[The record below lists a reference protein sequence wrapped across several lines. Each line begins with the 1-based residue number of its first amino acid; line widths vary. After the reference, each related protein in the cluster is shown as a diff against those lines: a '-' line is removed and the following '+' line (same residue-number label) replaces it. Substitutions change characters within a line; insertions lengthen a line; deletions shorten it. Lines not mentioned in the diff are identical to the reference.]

1 MRSWAGS
8 KDKEDIRR
16 YEKQGEM
23 GAPELL
29 ELKMGGVGGED
40 ELRRGWGEELGR
52 CKKKGG
58 TRFWEWGI
66 WW

>member
-23 GAPELL
+23 GAPELSQN
-29 ELKMGGVGGED
+29 ERNTKMSWHYVVTN
-40 ELRRGWGEELGR
+40 
-52 CKKKGG
+52 CVVAQ
-58 TRFWEWGI
+58 FSA
-66 WW
+66 